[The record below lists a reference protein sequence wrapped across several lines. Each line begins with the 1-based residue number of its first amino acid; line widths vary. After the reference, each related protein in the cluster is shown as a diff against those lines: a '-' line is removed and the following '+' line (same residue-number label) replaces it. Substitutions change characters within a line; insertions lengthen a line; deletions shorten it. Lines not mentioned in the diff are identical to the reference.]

1 MTRPL
6 AVYVL
11 ERVSKE
17 PWLVY
22 LRDRVFRPA
31 GMTETELD
39 LGASARRATGYV
51 RAKGQIVPAPL
62 VGAGGPVAP
71 DVLTGLRGTA
81 LDLIRFEHALEGG
94 RLISPSRSRA
104 AGSR

>member
-1 MTRPL
+1 MT
-6 AVYVL
+6 
-11 ERVSKE
+11 K
-17 PWLVY
+17 
-22 LRDRVFRPA
+22 
-31 GMTETELD
+31 TELD
-39 LGASARRATGYV
+39 LGASARRASGYV